1 MTRLIL
7 IRHGESVANSRDMFA
22 GHLDIDLH
30 PNGEKQAQIT
40 AEYIRDNFKVDK
52 VYSSDL
58 KRAYFT
64 GKAVADLL
72 GMEVIKHRGM
82 REIGAGKWDGM
93 IFRDIIREY
102 KDDYTVWLNDIGNA
116 KCTGGESVRAL
127 GERIM
132 NTLTEIAEK
141 EEGKTVVVATHATP
155 IRVSCSIITKGSVDE
170 MNNVSWPS
178 NASVSVYEYDSG
190 KWECKVY
197 SYDSHLADLVTV
209 LPGNV

>member
-7 IRHGESVANSRDMFA
+7 IRHGESVANSKDMFA

-40 AEYIRDNFKVDK
+40 AEYIKNNFKVDK

-82 REIGAGKWDGM
+82 REIAAGKWDGM
-93 IFRDIIREY
+93 IFRDIVHTY
-102 KDDYTVWLNDIGNA
+102 KEDYSLWLNDIGNA
-116 KCTGGESVRAL
+116 KCTDGESVREL

-132 NTLTEIAEK
+132 KTLTEIAEK

-155 IRVSCSIITKGSVDE
+155 IRVAKAIIDYGSVDE
-170 MNNVSWPS
+170 MKKVPWCS
-178 NASVSVYEYDSG
+178 NASISVYEYDDG
-190 KWECKVY
+190 KWTCKMY
-197 SYDSHLADLVTV
+197 SHDSHLKDLVTV